1 VRGFDLLP
9 VDVMSSPAVPTEH
22 RADVQRAVGL
32 SAVNVGLPRRPH
44 NYVSLN
50 VPDGLDGRRDQD
62 LVSRDNRCPGVDVHR
77 HVLPSRDKSQC
88 RPSNPST
95 GNFAPQGR
103 LSRRTTP
110 RPFWSSSAGLC
121 LGLATGAH
129 PNVAED
135 LTSRAER
142 EAGAGSTVVADWGA
156 ADTWLRMPKS
166 KLDIAREALDA
177 YRRRDVRAMCDL
189 SCDDAELYTLT
200 EGVTEVEPFRGHA
213 GIARWIDTELEPW
226 DDFRIQPTE
235 FREVGD
241 GVLVRARVTARG
253 HGSMI
258 ELEADCGLVFDFR
271 EGRIARVR
279 SFLQWEEA
287 LEAAVS
293 REYK

>member
-1 VRGFDLLP
+1 
-9 VDVMSSPAVPTEH
+9 
-22 RADVQRAVGL
+22 
-32 SAVNVGLPRRPH
+32 
-44 NYVSLN
+44 
-50 VPDGLDGRRDQD
+50 
-62 LVSRDNRCPGVDVHR
+62 
-77 HVLPSRDKSQC
+77 
-88 RPSNPST
+88 
-95 GNFAPQGR
+95 
-103 LSRRTTP
+103 
-110 RPFWSSSAGLC
+110 
-121 LGLATGAH
+121 
-129 PNVAED
+129 
-135 LTSRAER
+135 
-142 EAGAGSTVVADWGA
+142 
-156 ADTWLRMPKS
+156 MPKS